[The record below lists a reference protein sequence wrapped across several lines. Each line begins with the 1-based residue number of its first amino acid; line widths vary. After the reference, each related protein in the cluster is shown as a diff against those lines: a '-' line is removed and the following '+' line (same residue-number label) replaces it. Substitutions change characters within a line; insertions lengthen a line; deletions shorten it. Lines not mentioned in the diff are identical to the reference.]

1 MILFRVLAKSG
12 TPKKN
17 GTWSGKKDI
26 SLFSNPLLSEI
37 LLSQIHDFLRSS
49 SAFDWCCRLGKYC
62 IPTFEIFKKLS
73 IMFRINV
80 VGANDSFIP
89 GPLAIQEKA
98 QVL

>member
-49 SAFDWCCRLGKYC
+49 SAFDWCCRLGKSAF
-62 IPTFEIFKKLS
+62 P
-73 IMFRINV
+73 
-80 VGANDSFIP
+80 
-89 GPLAIQEKA
+89 PLKFSKNC
-98 QVL
+98 QVCSGLM